1 MISTGSPKRETYR
14 HGDLRRALVEAGIE
28 LARTGGPDA
37 VVLREATRRVGVA
50 PNAAYRRF
58 ADRQA
63 LLESVCWAS
72 WAALARGME
81 EELASLVTGADR
93 ARAAR
98 LRLRALGAG
107 YLRFAQAEPGL
118 FRTAFAVPADLPRA
132 NNPELAGNANQTP
145 FQMLAGALD
154 DLVETGVLALERR
167 RGAEFLVWSAVH
179 GLAMLLVDGPLR
191 GMDALRRISMKQ
203 RVLDMIDQGLQSLPR
218 ALDDLYIG
226 KAVLG
231 C

>member
-1 MISTGSPKRETYR
+1 MLGTGPPKRETYR
-14 HGDLRRALVEAGIE
+14 HGDLRRALVGAGVE

-50 PNAAYRRF
+50 PNAAYRHF

-72 WAALARGME
+72 WAQLARGME
-81 EELASLVTGADR
+81 DELASLVTGADL
-93 ARAAR
+93 ASAAR
-98 LRLRALGAG
+98 IRLCALGAG
-107 YLRFAQAEPGL
+107 YLRFAQTEPGL
-118 FRTAFAVPADLPRA
+118 FRTAFAVPADLDRA
-132 NNPELAGNANQTP
+132 NNPELAGKAGQTP
-145 FQMLAGALD
+145 FQMLARALD
-154 DLVETGVLALERR
+154 DLVKTGVLASERR
-167 RGAEFLVWSAVH
+167 RGAEYLVWSTVH

-191 GMDALRRISMKQ
+191 GLDTLRKVSIKQ
-203 RVLDMIDQGLQSLPR
+203 RVLDMIDQGLHSLPR

-231 C
+231 H